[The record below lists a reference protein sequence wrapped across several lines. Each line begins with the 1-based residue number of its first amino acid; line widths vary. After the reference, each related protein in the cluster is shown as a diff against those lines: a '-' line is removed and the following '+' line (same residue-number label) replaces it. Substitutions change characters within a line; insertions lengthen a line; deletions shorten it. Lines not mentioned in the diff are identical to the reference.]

1 MIISNTEINCNFSYS
16 PHIIVHI
23 YNEIIKIKYETMN
36 IHEKHLTGVS
46 APSFTLAYKAYP

>member
-36 IHEKHLTGVS
+36 IHEKHLKIV
-46 APSFTLAYKAYP
+46 